1 MFAIASNLQAVQ
13 RRIASAV
20 EAAQRGPG
28 GVKLIAVTK
37 TFPASAIVEAVE
49 AGQLAF
55 GESYAQEAVE
65 KIALVDT
72 IREATVLQR
81 LIDTGIESGPL
92 GFDRDT
98 MLQPYTLPHV
108 EWHFIGPIQ
117 SNKTRLIAEHFE
129 WVHGV
134 DRIRIA
140 ERLSE
145 QRPEKRSPLNVLVQV
160 NVSGEA
166 TKSGVAPDQLT
177 DLVRAITALPRLH
190 FRGLMAV
197 PEPADTLEAQRK
209 PFAALRK
216 LAEGLRAD
224 GFASSELSMGMS
236 ADLEAAIL
244 EEATMVRV
252 GTAIFGPRQA
262 THHTE

>member
-1 MFAIASNLQAVQ
+1 MSAIASNLQDVN
-13 RRIASAV
+13 RRIVRAV
-20 EAAQRGPG
+20 EAAQRGFG
-28 GVKLIAVTK
+28 EVKLIAVTK
-37 TFPASAIVEAVE
+37 TFPASAVVDAIE

-55 GESYAQEAVE
+55 GESYAQEAIE

-72 IREATVLQR
+72 VREANVLQR
-81 LIDTGIESGPL
+81 LIDTGIESGPV
-92 GFDRDT
+92 GFEHDAL
-98 MLQPYTLPHV
+98 LQPYTLPHV

-145 QRPEKRSPLNVLVQV
+145 QRPEKRPPLNVLVQV

-166 TKSGVAPDQLT
+166 SKSGVAPDELA
-177 DLVRAITALPRLH
+177 DLVRAIAALPRLH

-197 PEPADTLEAQRK
+197 PEPADTLQAQKK
-209 PFAALRK
+209 PFAALRT

-224 GFASSELSMGMS
+224 GFACTELSMGMS

-244 EEATMVRV
+244 EGASMVRV
-252 GTAIFGPRQA
+252 GTAIFGPRQ
-262 THHTE
+262 TTRHTE